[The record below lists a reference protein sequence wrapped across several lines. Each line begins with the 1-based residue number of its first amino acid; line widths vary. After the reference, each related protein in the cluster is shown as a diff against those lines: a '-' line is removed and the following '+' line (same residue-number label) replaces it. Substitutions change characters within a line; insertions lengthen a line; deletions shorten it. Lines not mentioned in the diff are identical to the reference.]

1 MIKRNK
7 IRTLVAFVILI
18 SFVVVSTGFAHN
30 GPNFSKKP
38 SHQGQYFVDKNKDGI
53 CDNYGMRI
61 GLKSQVKKGKGY
73 GPGDGTGNFGKRPL
87 DGTGY
92 GAKYNA
98 CWLVR

>member
-7 IRTLVAFVILI
+7 IRTLVALVILI
-18 SFVVVSTGFAHN
+18 YFVVVATGFAYN
-30 GPNFSKKP
+30 NPNFSKRP

-53 CDNYGMRI
+53 CDNYSLRI
-61 GLKSQVKKGKGY
+61 GSKSQVKKGTGY

-92 GAKYNA
+92 GAKRN
-98 CWLVR
+98 CFWLIK